1 MTQRLLQSILGCDT
15 QQGHM
20 RRLLLRLTG
29 MVAPKSRS
37 EPVSLP
43 TEHLAAIESRS
54 EPVSLLTEHL
64 AAIGELALKA
74 KPPITVT
81 VTPEGLHIQVQERV
95 NDGHVRIRTTNNR
108 IVRWHEFDQ
117 AGDEAPR
124 LIATL
129 IGDMIEEMRS
139 KRSGPAQAGQSQ

>member
-1 MTQRLLQSILGCDT
+1 MLGCDT

-37 EPVSLP
+37 EPVSL
-43 TEHLAAIESRS
+43 
-54 EPVSLLTEHL
+54 LTEHL

-74 KPPITVT
+74 KPPTTVT

-95 NDGHVRIRTTNNR
+95 NDGSVRIRTTNNR

-129 IGDMIEEMRS
+129 IGAMIEEMRS
-139 KRSGPAQAGQSQ
+139 KSSRPAQAGQSQ

>member
-1 MTQRLLQSILGCDT
+1 
-15 QQGHM
+15 
-20 RRLLLRLTG
+20 
-29 MVAPKSRS
+29 
-37 EPVSLP
+37 
-43 TEHLAAIESRS
+43 
-54 EPVSLLTEHL
+54 VSLLTEHL
-64 AAIGELALKA
+64 AAIGEFVRKT
-74 KPPITVT
+74 KPPTAVT

-95 NDGHVRIRTTNNR
+95 NDGSVRIRTINNR

-124 LIATL
+124 FVATL